1 MAGKFSGLDAFW
13 RRVPPVTFA
22 LIAIN
27 VAVFLY
33 ELWLGSH
40 GQLRQRAFAWKYSL
54 SLEGLQHGSFWKLI
68 TFQFLHGG
76 WLHLLLNCWSIFIFG
91 AALESVLG
99 KARYLRLY
107 LLGGVAGGALQMLA
121 AWLSD
126 ARFGG
131 SVVGASAGVFALIA
145 GFTYIFPEARMTLL
159 LFFVI
164 PLRMTANRMLTV
176 AALITVAGIL
186 WPSWLLG
193 RHVAHVAHLG
203 GLIAGLIVV
212 RVFMREFR
220 RERELVPPVLG

>member
-1 MAGKFSGLDAFW
+1 
-13 RRVPPVTFA
+13 VPPITFA
-22 LIAIN
+22 IIAIN

-33 ELWLGSH
+33 ELWLG
-40 GQLRQRAFAWKYSL
+40 GGRLRQSLFVWKYSL
-54 SLEGLQHGSFWKLI
+54 SLEGMQHGSFWKLI

-76 WLHLLLNCWSIFIFG
+76 WLHLLLNCWSIFVFG
-91 AALESVLG
+91 PALESVLG
-99 KARYLRLY
+99 KARYARLY

-164 PLRMTANRMLTV
+164 PVRMTANRMLTV
-176 AALITVAGIL
+176 AAVITVAGIL

-203 GLIAGLIVV
+203 GLIAGLVIV

-220 RERELVPPVLG
+220 RERENVPPVLG

>member
-1 MAGKFSGLDAFW
+1 M
-13 RRVPPVTFA
+13 PPVTFTI
-22 LIAIN
+22 IAIN

-40 GQLRQRAFAWKYSL
+40 GLLRQRAFVWKYSL
-54 SLEGLQHGSFWKLI
+54 SLEGLQHGAFWKLV

-91 AALESVLG
+91 PPLEAVLG
-99 KARYLRLY
+99 RARYARLY
-107 LLGGVAGGALQMLA
+107 LLGGIAGGALQMLA
-121 AWLSD
+121 AFLSD

-164 PLRMTANRMLTV
+164 PVRMTANRMLTV
-176 AALITVAGIL
+176 AAVITALGIL
-186 WPSWLLG
+186 WPNWLLG
-193 RHVAHVAHLG
+193 RHVAHMAHLG
-203 GLIAGLIVV
+203 GLIAGLVVV
-212 RVFMREFR
+212 RVFMRAFR
-220 RERELVPPVLG
+220 REQENIPPVLG

>member
-1 MAGKFSGLDAFW
+1 M
-13 RRVPPVTFA
+13 PPVTFTI
-22 LIAIN
+22 IAIN

-40 GQLRQRAFAWKYSL
+40 GSLRQRAFVWKYSL
-54 SLEGLQHGSFWKLI
+54 SLEGLQHGSFWKLL

-76 WLHLLLNCWSIFIFG
+76 WVHLFLNCWSIFVFG
-91 AALESVLG
+91 PALESVLG
-99 KARYLRLY
+99 KARYARLY

-121 AWLSD
+121 AFLSD

-164 PLRMTANRMLTV
+164 PVRMTANRMLTV
-176 AALITVAGIL
+176 AAVITVLGIL
-186 WPSWLLG
+186 WPNWLLG

-203 GLIAGLIVV
+203 GLIAGLVVV

-220 RERELVPPVLG
+220 RERENIPPVLG